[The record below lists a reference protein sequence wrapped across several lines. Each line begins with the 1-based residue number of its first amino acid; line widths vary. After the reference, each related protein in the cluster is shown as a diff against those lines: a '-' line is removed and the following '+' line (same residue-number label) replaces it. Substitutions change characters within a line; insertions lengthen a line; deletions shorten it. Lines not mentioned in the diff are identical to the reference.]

1 MHKGKELVL
10 YTRPTCSDCQD
21 AKAYLAREN
30 IPYEHKDVGE
40 NPALEEDMKRI
51 SGAKIVPVFAFY
63 KKGLFGKK
71 LTNNFIGFERN
82 REEILRL
89 LDGK

>member
-1 MHKGKELVL
+1 MDNKTELVL

-21 AKAYLAREN
+21 AKAYLAEHN
-30 IPYEHKDVGE
+30 IPYEHKDVGAD
-40 NPALEEDMKRI
+40 PSLEEDMKSI

-71 LTNNFIGFERN
+71 LTHHFIGFERN
-82 REEILRL
+82 RQEIVDL
-89 LDGK
+89 LL

>member
-1 MHKGKELVL
+1 MEKNMELVL
-10 YTRPTCSDCQD
+10 YIRQTCSDCQD
-21 AKAYLAREN
+21 AKAYLAEEN
-30 IPYEHKDVGE
+30 ILYKHKDLGATT
-40 NPALEEDMKRI
+40 ALEEDMKRI

-71 LTNNFIGFERN
+71 LIDNFIGFERN
-82 REEILRL
+82 KDEILRL

>member
-1 MHKGKELVL
+1 MVL

-21 AKAYLAREN
+21 AKTYLAEEN
-30 IPYEHKDVGE
+30 IAYEHKDVGA
-40 NPALEEDMKRI
+40 NPALEEDMKKI

-71 LTNNFIGFERN
+71 LTHNFIGFERN
-82 REEILRL
+82 KDEILNL
-89 LDGK
+89 LHGK

>member
-1 MHKGKELVL
+1 MDKGMELVL

-21 AKAYLAREN
+21 AKAYLAQEN
-30 IPYEHKDVGE
+30 IPYEHLDVGE

-63 KKGLFGKK
+63 KRGLVGQK
-71 LTNNFIGFERN
+71 LVDTVIGFEPN
-82 REEILRL
+82 KEEILRL
-89 LDGK
+89 LDKK